1 MALLDLFTL
10 ILVATAGIGAVNHL
24 YVRLPP
30 PIGLLLGSLAICVV
44 LLALDPLVHHAIAS
58 RLREAFAEVDLP
70 HVFLDGVLGY
80 LLFAASLHVSL
91 SELRDN
97 RWTVL
102 LLSIVSVIVS
112 TAVFCFGLYG
122 ICRAIG
128 FALPLPWCGVIGAI
142 LAPTDAVVVDGI
154 LRRVWMPPALRAA
167 ITGESLLNDGA
178 GVVLFAITL
187 RIAAGET
194 GLIGHGRVLES
205 ILVAAGGGV
214 LVGGLA
220 GVLTAQLMTRVAES
234 GLNLLASLA
243 LVLFT
248 YRLAHALEVS
258 GPVAVAA
265 AGLALGRNTRPLDA
279 DRDWR
284 PAMLAFWSLLD
295 GTLTAVLFI
304 LIGLQLVEV
313 PFQSL
318 AWLPVIASVP
328 LALGARLASVGVAL
342 LVLRGNWGDRLRS
355 AAVLTWAG
363 MRGGVSVAMV
373 LATPATPYR
382 AELLAIAFA
391 VVLCSTVAQGLT
403 MRPLV
408 QRLFAAPQP

>member
-1 MALLDLFTL
+1 MSLLDLFTFL
-10 ILVATAGIGAVNHL
+10 LVAAAGIRTVNHL

-30 PIGLLLGSLAICVV
+30 PIGLLLGSLAVCVV
-44 LLALDPLVHHAIAS
+44 LLALDPLMHHAVAS
-58 RLREAFAEVDLP
+58 RLREAFAKTDLP
-70 HVFLDGVLGY
+70 HVFLDGILGY
-80 LLFAASLHVSL
+80 LLFAASLHVNL
-91 SELRDN
+91 RELRDN
-97 RWTVL
+97 RWAIL
-102 LLSIVSVIVS
+102 LLSVVSVIVS

-122 ICRAIG
+122 VCRAVG

-154 LRRVWMPPALRAA
+154 LRRVWMPSALRAA

-187 RIAAGET
+187 RIAGGET

-214 LVGGLA
+214 LVGGVA
-220 GVLTAQLMTRVAES
+220 GALTARLMARVAES
-234 GLNLLASLA
+234 GPNLLASLA

-248 YRLAHALEVS
+248 YRLAHALGVS
-258 GPVAVAA
+258 GPVAVA
-265 AGLALGRNTRPLDA
+265 GLTLGRSTRPLDA
-279 DRDWR
+279 ADTWR

-295 GTLTAVLFI
+295 ETLTAVLFL

-313 PFQSL
+313 PFRSL
-318 AWLPVIASVP
+318 AWLPVVASVP
-328 LALGARLASVGVAL
+328 LALGARLVSVGIL
-342 LVLRGNWGDRLRS
+342 LLFLGGTWGARLRS

-363 MRGGVSVAMV
+363 MRGGISVAMV
-373 LATPATPYR
+373 LAMPATSYR

-391 VVLCSTVAQGLT
+391 VVLCSTVGQGLT

>member
-1 MALLDLFTL
+1 MSLLDLFTL
-10 ILVATAGIGAVNHL
+10 MLVATAGIGAVNHL
-24 YVRLPP
+24 YIRLPP
-30 PIGLLLGSLAICVV
+30 PIGFLLGSLAICVV
-44 LLALDPLVHHAIAS
+44 LLALDPLLHYAIAR
-58 RLREAFAEVDLP
+58 RLREAFAVVDLP
-70 HVFLDGVLGY
+70 HVFLDGLLGY

-91 SELRDN
+91 RELRDN

-102 LLSIVSVIVS
+102 LLSVVSVIVA

-122 ICRAIG
+122 ACRVVG

-154 LRRVWMPPALRAA
+154 LRRMWMPPALRAA

-187 RIAAGET
+187 RIASGET

-205 ILVAAGGGV
+205 ILVAAGCGV
-214 LVGGLA
+214 LVGGTA
-220 GVLTAQLMTRVAES
+220 GMLTVRLMTRVAES
-234 GLNLLASLA
+234 GPNLLASLA
-243 LVLFT
+243 LALFT
-248 YRLAHALEVS
+248 YRVAHALEVS

-265 AGLALGRNTRPLDA
+265 AGLMLGRGTRPLDA
-279 DRDWR
+279 VGDWR
-284 PAMLAFWSLLD
+284 PTVLAFWLLLD
-295 GTLTAVLFI
+295 ETLTAVLFL

-313 PFQSL
+313 PFRSL
-318 AWLPVIASVP
+318 AWLPLIASVP
-328 LALGARLASVGVAL
+328 LALGARLVSVGIPL
-342 LVLRGNWGDRLRS
+342 LFLDGTWGDRLRS

-391 VVLCSTVAQGLT
+391 VVLCSTVAQGLS

-408 QRLFAAPQP
+408 RRLFTAPQP